1 MSDLK
6 CSFDSQLE
14 NEGLLL
20 LQKTNALICSLH
32 WSNVAIEQPV
42 TAPSSNLGNAT
53 SLGNQLGV

>member
-20 LQKTNALICSLH
+20 LQKTNALISSLH

-42 TAPSSNLGNAT
+42 TAPSSNLGN
-53 SLGNQLGV
+53 QLGV